1 MVCRRAGIRYTEIP
15 PAIVTVAVTDT
26 HALIWYAMGPQRRLG
41 RRARSIFTQAE
52 RGQATIYV
60 PVLVL
65 VELAEAIRRGVIRC
79 DGGFTRWSDQ
89 LFSTANF
96 IAADLTTD
104 VVAKA
109 EGLYAIPERGD
120 RLIAATA
127 SALDAPLITKDPAIA
142 RILGLKT
149 LW

>member
-1 MVCRRAGIRYTEIP
+1 M
-15 PAIVTVAVTDT
+15 VAVTDT
-26 HALIWYAMGPQRRLG
+26 HALIWYALGPQRKLG
-41 RRARSIFTQAE
+41 RRARTVFTQAE

-65 VELAEAIRRGVIRC
+65 VELAEAVRRGVIRC

-89 LFSTANF
+89 LFSSGSF
-96 IAADLTTD
+96 IAADLTPE
-104 VVAKA
+104 VVAHA

-127 SALDAPLITKDPAIA
+127 AVLGAPLITKDPAIT
-142 RILGLKT
+142 RIPKLKT
-149 LW
+149 VW